1 VIKEYF
7 ANYFLHMAD
16 VTFNMEDNTMDVHNK
31 HAEPWK
37 VTLIDT
43 GSSTMTGGRIKRI
56 APYVDGETFMVTYGD
71 GVADVDIAKLLQF
84 HNEHGRIGTMTS
96 VQPTGRFGAVN
107 MKDDGT
113 ISSFQEKPKGD
124 GAWINGGFFVFS
136 SRVFDYIEGDA
147 TVFEKEPLE
156 NLAKDEQLKAF
167 KHDGYWQ
174 PMDTLR
180 EKREME
186 KRWEDGN
193 APWKVWND

>member
-1 VIKEYF
+1 
-7 ANYFLHMAD
+7 MAD
-16 VTFNMEDNTMDVHNK
+16 VTFDMEHNTMDVHNK

-56 APYVDGETFMVTYGD
+56 APYIDGEEFMVTYGD
-71 GVADVDIAKLLQF
+71 GLADIDIKGLVNF
-84 HNEHGRIGTMTS
+84 HKQHGQIGTMTS
-96 VQPTGRFGAVN
+96 VQPMGRFGAVN
-107 MKDDGT
+107 MDGAGT
-113 ISSFQEKPKGD
+113 INSFQEKPRGD

-136 SRVFDYIEGDA
+136 SKIFDYIEGDA

-156 NLAKDEQLKAF
+156 TLAQDGHLKAF
-167 KHDGYWQ
+167 KHKSYWQ

-180 EKREME
+180 EKKEME
-186 KRWEDGN
+186 KLWSTGS